1 MKKKLFFVVLLLAL
15 SMLIGGVAFAQAADA
30 PDTGQW
36 VGFLSNLLA
45 ALVIIVP
52 SLSVLLIKISAVMK
66 KSAEVTEEYQQV
78 QLAISEALADGNVD
92 NDELAGIVAKGQSA
106 GVASKELY
114 EMIKGMITE
123 AHVKFK
129 ASLPKKG

>member
-1 MKKKLFFVVLLLAL
+1 MKKKIFLTLLL
-15 SMLIGGVAFAQAADA
+15 SFLIILLATTAFAQAADA
-30 PDTGQW
+30 PDTDQW
-36 VGFLSNLLA
+36 IGFLSNLLA

-52 SLSVLLIKISAVMK
+52 TLSVILMKVSKVMK

-92 NDELAGIVAKGQSA
+92 NDELAKIVAKGQAA

-114 EMIKGMITE
+114 QMVKDMIVE
-123 AHVKFK
+123 AHSKYK
-129 ASLPKKG
+129 AERK